1 MSQPSAS
8 IGLLLAHELRLTWR
22 QWFTRKQTGPAKR
35 RRVPPLIIVALVL
48 LAVIVM
54 AGIPVARG
62 LQDQALE
69 VNAIAV
75 LIGDAVILFVFTLML
90 SQTLVTAVQVF
101 YDRGDF
107 DLLLSSPTSPTRILA
122 VRTASMAINPTLLV
136 WALATPFVLPMAVYG
151 HPEFLAV
158 YPVGLAVALLA
169 SAAGI
174 AIALFLFRTIGP
186 RRTRTVAQV
195 LAALIGALFVIVANL
210 PNMIASP
217 DESDN
222 FWIWLSAEAAAGTLE
237 VPGFLYGPTQALF
250 GEPVPLLIFLVLSLA
265 IFTVVALVVGR
276 RFAENAAA
284 AQGAGASSKRPPRR
298 AADRAPRF
306 GATASRA
313 ILTKEFRLLLR
324 DPGLISQVLLRVFYL
339 IPVTLVIMQT
349 SDDVSGFGAAIAA
362 GAITLLAGQ
371 LAGSLAWITISA
383 EDSPQLLAVSP
394 IPIRQFWRAKL
405 MATLVPPAIMV
416 APAVIGL
423 ALFAPLAAVIAAV
436 GAVAA
441 AGSAG
446 LVNLWL
452 QKPARRQEF
461 RRQWS
466 SSFAPS
472 IMELVLSLLIAV
484 ATGLAAFGLWLWAAA
499 PAGLALAALILCR
512 RSEAA
517 MQERLSIA

>member
-1 MSQPSAS
+1 VSQHSAS

-22 QWFTRKQTGPAKR
+22 QWFTRKQAGPAKR
-35 RRVPPLIIVALVL
+35 PRVPPLVIIALVL
-48 LAVIVM
+48 VAVIVM

-62 LQDQALE
+62 LQDTVLE
-69 VNAIAV
+69 VNAVAV
-75 LIGDAVILFVFTLML
+75 LVGDAVILFVFTLML

-122 VRTASMAINPTLLV
+122 VRTATMAINPTLLV
-136 WALATPFVLPMAVYG
+136 WALATPFAIPLAFYG

-169 SAAGI
+169 SAAGV

-210 PNMIASP
+210 PNILASP
-217 DESDN
+217 DEADN
-222 FWIWLSAEAAAGTLE
+222 FWIRLSNDAIAGTLS
-237 VPGFLYGPTQALF
+237 VPQWLYGPTQALF
-250 GEPVPLLIFLVLSLA
+250 GEPLPLLIFLALALA
-265 IFTVVALVVGR
+265 IFTVVALIVGR

-284 AQGAGASSKRPPRR
+284 AQGAGAPSKRAARR
-298 AADRAPRF
+298 QSDRAPRF

-313 ILTKEFRLLLR
+313 ILTKELRLLLR

-349 SDDVSGFGAAIAA
+349 SSDVTGLGGATAA
-362 GAITLLAGQ
+362 GAIALLAGQ

-405 MATLVPPAIMV
+405 MATLVPPAIMI

-423 ALFAPLAAVIAAV
+423 AFFAPLAAL
-436 GAVAA
+436 VAA
-441 AGSAG
+441 IGAAAAASSAA

-484 ATGLAAFGLWLWAAA
+484 ATGLAAFELWLWALP
-499 PAGLALAALILCR
+499 PAALAGAALLLCR
-512 RSEAA
+512 RSETA
-517 MQERLSIA
+517 MRERLSIA